1 MKTSKLLNKKY
12 LSILIAFLLI
22 FFSNTYAEDVP
33 VDIWDLEKE
42 PKEDSSNLI
51 IEEGSESNQPKT
63 IIEKNISTEEI
74 NVIDSVSLDTN
85 KINIIGLYDPEDN
98 GLTINM
104 WSYSNG
110 KEIKSIL
117 KKLNKMN
124 LSKDAKEILDIVLLT
139 NSYFPEEN
147 ITEEEFIDFKTNYLI
162 DNNDKNLIK
171 LYLIKNANNI
181 YNSKLIEFFLNEHLE
196 NADLEGACK
205 IFDEI
210 NYFSNDYINKFNIY
224 CLINQ
229 NQREEAQLLFDLNKE
244 TGLED
249 EFFENKFN
257 FLMEYIEKN
266 DGNVSDENIL
276 NFHLSH
282 RTSTEFIYQP
292 SENTSKFIWK
302 YLSSS
307 NLLEN
312 VNAVDLEDGE
322 KISLIEK
329 ATHDKNYEEE
339 ELFELYKRF
348 QFNINQLLNVKD
360 SYKLLQSY
368 EGRALLY
375 QRLILTKDTNDLL
388 DLSYKLKESF
398 IKDDIENAFNN
409 ELKEILSTIR
419 PEEISSNYSS
429 FYFDNLNVQTLKEK
443 NIKINNKI
451 IHQSK
456 LLKYFEEKYET
467 KKVQDDLN
475 KLLKSIKKN
484 KDYSVSTKDLIL
496 LESLV
501 SDGIKISKKYKNM
514 FNLNQSHI
522 PTDIQLLLN
531 NNEVGMVLLRLVE
544 IIGEDDLENLDSD
557 SLYFMTSVLNRLN
570 LDSIRNKLLFKVL
583 PLKI

>member
-1 MKTSKLLNKKY
+1 MKISKLLNKKY
-12 LSILIAFLLI
+12 LSILIFFSLI
-22 FFSNTYAEDVP
+22 FFSNSYSEDEP
-33 VDIWDLEKE
+33 VDIWNVEKE
-42 PKEDSSNLI
+42 TNQDSSNLI
-51 IEEGSESNQPKT
+51 IEEVSESNQPKN
-63 IIEKNISTEEI
+63 IIEKDISTEAI
-74 NVIDSVSLDTN
+74 NVIDSVSLNTE

-98 GLTINM
+98 GLTMNM

-139 NSYFPEEN
+139 NSYFPEED
-147 ITEEEFIDFKTNYLI
+147 ITEEEFMDFKTNYLI
-162 DNNDKNLIK
+162 ENNDKNLIK

-181 YNSKLIEFFLNEHLE
+181 YNSKLIEFFLNDHLE

-210 NYFSNDYINKFNIY
+210 NYFSNDYINKFKIY

-257 FLMEYIEKN
+257 FLMEYIEKT

-292 SENTSKFIWK
+292 NENSSKFIWK
-302 YLSSS
+302 YLSSA

-312 VNAVDLEDGE
+312 INTVDLEDGE

-329 ATHDKNYEEE
+329 ATHDNNYEEE

-398 IKDDIENAFNN
+398 IKDNIENAFNN

-443 NIKINNKI
+443 NTKINNKI

-467 KKVQDDLN
+467 KKVEDDLN

-484 KDYSVSTKDLIL
+484 KDYSVSIKDLIL

-544 IIGEDDLENLDSD
+544 IIGEDNLENLDSD

-570 LDSIRNKLLFKVL
+570 LDSIRNKLLLKVL

>member
-22 FFSNTYAEDVP
+22 FFSNTYAEDAP
-33 VDIWDLEKE
+33 IDIWDLEKE

-63 IIEKNISTEEI
+63 IIEKNILTEEI
-74 NVIDSVSLDTN
+74 NVIDSNLLDGD

-171 LYLIKNANNI
+171 LYLTKNANNI
-181 YNSKLIEFFLNEHLE
+181 YNSKLIKFFLNEHLE

-257 FLMEYIEKN
+257 FLMEYIEKT

-307 NLLEN
+307 NLIEN
-312 VNAVDLEDGE
+312 VNTVDLEDGE

-329 ATHDKNYEEE
+329 ATHDNNYEEE

-557 SLYFMTSVLNRLN
+557 SLYFMTSILNRLN
-570 LDSIRNKLLFKVL
+570 LDSIRNNVLIKVL